1 MIPKVHPWKTLH
13 KMEAS
18 GFINTYC
25 INMNTCVYIYNVCL
39 PKHTRDYVYIIV
51 HLNISASHSHSV
63 HTDRLH

>member
-25 INMNTCVYIYNVCL
+25 INMNTCVYIYIMCVC
-39 PKHTRDYVYIIV
+39 PNTRDYMHIK
-51 HLNISASHSHSV
+51 HLNISASPSHSV